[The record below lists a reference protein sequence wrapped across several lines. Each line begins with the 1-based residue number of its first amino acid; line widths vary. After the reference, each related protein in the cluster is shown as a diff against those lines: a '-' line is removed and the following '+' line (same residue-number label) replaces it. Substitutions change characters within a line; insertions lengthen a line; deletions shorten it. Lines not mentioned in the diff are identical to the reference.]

1 MGIFSFILSEEKL
14 HFTFKRFIFIISN
27 MIIYLGINFINI
39 KYSDNNIILYSS
51 FSVFSL
57 LCLSLSF
64 LSIRKV
70 DETNKIKERENYNFD
85 KDDIKFNSTWK
96 VLTF

>member
-1 MGIFSFILSEEKL
+1 
-14 HFTFKRFIFIISN
+14 

-70 DETNKIKERENYNFD
+70 VETNKIKERENYNFD
-85 KDDIKFNSTWK
+85 KDDIEFDNIWK

>member
-1 MGIFSFILSEEKL
+1 MFV
-14 HFTFKRFIFIISN
+14 
-27 MIIYLGINFINI
+27 YLGINFINI

-51 FSVFSL
+51 LSVFSL

-70 DETNKIKERENYNFD
+70 VETNKIKEKENYNFD

>member
-1 MGIFSFILSEEKL
+1 MFV
-14 HFTFKRFIFIISN
+14 
-27 MIIYLGINFINI
+27 YLGINFINI

-70 DETNKIKERENYNFD
+70 VETNKIKEKENYNFD
-85 KDDIKFNSTWK
+85 KDDIKFDSTWK
-96 VLTF
+96 VITF

>member
-1 MGIFSFILSEEKL
+1 MFV
-14 HFTFKRFIFIISN
+14 
-27 MIIYLGINFINI
+27 YLGINFINI

-57 LCLSLSF
+57 LCLLLSF

-70 DETNKIKERENYNFD
+70 VETNKIKERENYNFD
-85 KDDIKFNSTWK
+85 KDDIKFDSTWK

>member
-1 MGIFSFILSEEKL
+1 
-14 HFTFKRFIFIISN
+14 

-51 FSVFSL
+51 LSVFSL

-85 KDDIKFNSTWK
+85 KDDIKFDNIWK

>member
-1 MGIFSFILSEEKL
+1 
-14 HFTFKRFIFIISN
+14 

-39 KYSDNNIILYSS
+39 KYLDNNIILYSS

-85 KDDIKFNSTWK
+85 KDDIKFDSTWK

>member
-1 MGIFSFILSEEKL
+1 
-14 HFTFKRFIFIISN
+14 
-27 MIIYLGINFINI
+27 MIVYLGINFISI

-70 DETNKIKERENYNFD
+70 VETNKIKERENYNFD
-85 KDDIKFNSTWK
+85 KDDIKFDSIWK

>member
-1 MGIFSFILSEEKL
+1 MFV
-14 HFTFKRFIFIISN
+14 
-27 MIIYLGINFINI
+27 YLGINFINI

-70 DETNKIKERENYNFD
+70 VETNKIKERENYNFD
-85 KDDIKFNSTWK
+85 KDDIKFDSIWK

>member
-1 MGIFSFILSEEKL
+1 
-14 HFTFKRFIFIISN
+14 

-70 DETNKIKERENYNFD
+70 VETNKIKERENYNFD
-85 KDDIKFNSTWK
+85 KDDIKFDSTWK